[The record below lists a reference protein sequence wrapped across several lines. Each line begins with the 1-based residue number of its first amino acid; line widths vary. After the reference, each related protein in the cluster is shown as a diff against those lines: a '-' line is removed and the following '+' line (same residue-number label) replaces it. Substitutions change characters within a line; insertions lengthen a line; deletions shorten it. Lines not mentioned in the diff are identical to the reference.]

1 MSFRNVPAC
10 SRMFQDVPWCSIGFY
25 GIPGT
30 LCVLS
35 YLISC
40 LILSVLLILSYLLS
54 YLIFTELADFHK
66 IKYMKNAQKLV
77 LCTTAKVVIDIKSFT
92 LLENIVSSPPPIYL
106 PTENGDEMTASRDL

>member
-10 SRMFQDVPWCSIGFY
+10 SGMFRDVPWCSIGFY

-35 YLISC
+35 YLISY
-40 LILSVLLILSYLLS
+40 LILSVPLILSYLLS
-54 YLIFTELADFHK
+54 YLIFTELTDFHK

-77 LCTTAKVVIDIKSFT
+77 LCTTPGDSIQIQRPVQSCDIDKEGLNRI
-92 LLENIVSSPPPIYL
+92 
-106 PTENGDEMTASRDL
+106 